1 LKPYWEVLK
10 TKIDFRN
17 KDSHPTHEKIGT
29 YCKIKKER
37 QELAYFQVYKDFNN
51 NNPSAMKPVKV
62 FIIDDEFQSRNFLN
76 KMILQ
81 YFPEISVVGQ
91 ASTVEDGVQGIKEY
105 NPDIVFLD
113 IQMKGETGFDLLNQL
128 PEINFALIFTTA
140 FDQYAVK
147 AFRFNAIDYLL
158 KPIVTDELIGAVN
171 KVKQRIGHTPSS
183 SKEQVEQLYQDI
195 KNPKKIHDKI
205 AVPTGEGFIVIPL
218 NEIVYCQAS
227 SNYTEF
233 HLTDKKRILS
243 SYTLKQYDEILT
255 TQSFFRAH
263 RSFLINLTHVKM
275 YRRGDG
281 GEIIMS
287 NGDEIELSRTHKDEF
302 LHLLNLR

>member
-1 LKPYWEVLK
+1 
-10 TKIDFRN
+10 
-17 KDSHPTHEKIGT
+17 
-29 YCKIKKER
+29 
-37 QELAYFQVYKDFNN
+37 
-51 NNPSAMKPVKV
+51 MKPIKV
-62 FIIDDEFQSRNFLN
+62 FMIDDEFQSRNFLN

-91 ASTVEDGVQGIKEY
+91 VSTVEEGVKGIKEY

-113 IQMKGETGFDLLNQL
+113 IQMKGETGFDLLNRL

-158 KPIVTDELIGAVN
+158 KPIVTDELIEAVN
-171 KVKQRIGHTPSS
+171 KVKQRIGHTRSS
-183 SKEQVEQLYQDI
+183 SKEQVEQLYEDM

-205 AVPTGEGFIVIPL
+205 AVPTGEGFIVIPI
-218 NEIVYCQAS
+218 NEIVYCHAN

-233 HLTDKKRILS
+233 YLTDKKCILS

-255 TQSFFRAH
+255 AQSFFRVH
-263 RSFLINLTHVKM
+263 RSYLINLAHVKK

-287 NGDEIELSRTHKDEF
+287 NGHEIELSRTHKDEF
-302 LHLLNLR
+302 LHLLNIR